1 MISRLCCLMHVC
13 FTASILLFIS
23 GTPVPAQE
31 WTTINKDYSS
41 QRYVDLD
48 QITPQNVGG
57 LKESCE
63 FQLNEA
69 SWFSSGL
76 LIVDR
81 TLFVDTMRATYAI
94 DATTCALR
102 WRTVLKFSVPANI
115 NNRGPAY
122 LDGTIF
128 RGTVDGRVVALDAK
142 TGNILWDQQY
152 ADPKKGESFVA
163 APIAWKDKV
172 FIGIAISDL
181 GIQGRMLAL
190 DAKTGKEI
198 WHFYTVPPGNQDTVQ
213 TWGGEMKRGVG
224 GGGFWTSFSLDP
236 ATNELFIP
244 VANPAPD
251 FMVEIRPGENLYTDS
266 VVSLNADT
274 GKLNWYHQVTPK
286 DDHDWDTSSP
296 PTLYRSRRGKDM
308 LVIAD
313 KTGFVTGINRTTKA
327 VVFHTPGTTILNNG
341 PLPETPTL
349 TCPGLGGGS
358 QFYGSAYQPEIGALY
373 VGMVDW
379 CSYYARPKPAP
390 AAKPGGESAAEKGAM
405 DYDYGGAVF
414 VGFDKQPRGQI
425 TALDGE
431 SGRILWKY
439 TTDGQ
444 MLAGLVPTKSGLVF
458 AGDVRGN
465 LFAFDAK
472 SGSVLNRIDVNG
484 ALNGGLISYAVD
496 GTQYIAAAVGGVTLN
511 PAGVGGA
518 LKVSVYG
525 LNPGATPKIVAA
537 DRLPPQS
544 TGTAAN
550 AERYALMCGAC
561 HGNRGQGR
569 TYPSLVNHPELADPD
584 ALGQFLA
591 TIPPPMPRLYP
602 GPLDRDDLRMIAG
615 YMRVITGGST
625 PQWDKI
631 YSVLSSPRCL
641 NCHTMTDFP
650 RQTDARYA
658 HIYGVT
664 RGPDDKGAGTL
675 RCTSCHE
682 SINNQVTG
690 IPGAPDWHAAPLS
703 MAWESAPRVVLS
715 TSALCATF
723 KDKAKNGN
731 RDLAALEHHV
741 ATDPFV
747 LWAWSPGSRPNG
759 NGRLTPPITHEEL
772 VETIKEWEADGASC
786 PTQ

>member
-1 MISRLCCLMHVC
+1 MEEEHDFAALLSHARL
-13 FTASILLFIS
+13 FYGSILLFIF
-23 GTPVPAQE
+23 GTPVAAQE

-48 QITPQNVGG
+48 QITPKNVGG

-122 LDGTIF
+122 MDGTIF

-163 APIAWKDKV
+163 APIAWKGKV

-198 WHFYTVPPGNQDTVQ
+198 WHFYTVPPGNQDAVQ

-308 LVIAD
+308 LAIAD
-313 KTGFVTGINRTTKA
+313 KTGFVTGIDRKTKA

-390 AAKPGGESAAEKGAM
+390 AAKRRREC
-405 DYDYGGAVF
+405 
-414 VGFDKQPRGQI
+414 
-425 TALDGE
+425 
-431 SGRILWKY
+431 GRK
-439 TTDGQ
+439 
-444 MLAGLVPTKSGLVF
+444 
-458 AGDVRGN
+458 R
-465 LFAFDAK
+465 
-472 SGSVLNRIDVNG
+472 
-484 ALNGGLISYAVD
+484 
-496 GTQYIAAAVGGVTLN
+496 
-511 PAGVGGA
+511 
-518 LKVSVYG
+518 
-525 LNPGATPKIVAA
+525 
-537 DRLPPQS
+537 S
-544 TGTAAN
+544 TG
-550 AERYALMCGAC
+550 L
-561 HGNRGQGR
+561 
-569 TYPSLVNHPELADPD
+569 
-584 ALGQFLA
+584 
-591 TIPPPMPRLYP
+591 RL
-602 GPLDRDDLRMIAG
+602 RRRRVCRLR
-615 YMRVITGGST
+615 
-625 PQWDKI
+625 
-631 YSVLSSPRCL
+631 
-641 NCHTMTDFP
+641 
-650 RQTDARYA
+650 
-658 HIYGVT
+658 
-664 RGPDDKGAGTL
+664 
-675 RCTSCHE
+675 
-682 SINNQVTG
+682 
-690 IPGAPDWHAAPLS
+690 
-703 MAWESAPRVVLS
+703 
-715 TSALCATF
+715 
-723 KDKAKNGN
+723 
-731 RDLAALEHHV
+731 
-741 ATDPFV
+741 
-747 LWAWSPGSRPNG
+747 
-759 NGRLTPPITHEEL
+759 
-772 VETIKEWEADGASC
+772 
-786 PTQ
+786 